1 MIIEHCENQR
11 IFFIDEE
18 QSEMGFMIT
27 TDGTPGSTQ
36 VPNEILLH
44 YLLKAN
50 GENVKIYLYL
60 LMASQ
65 NPGLTGQVS
74 VETLADRL
82 DLTER
87 DIVRALHYWE
97 REGLLTLMEENDY
110 INGISLR
117 TPEMIQAS
125 PDTTHTFIETG
136 APHLRVLSSEREA
149 TSEFGTDVTPT
160 PVENEVPQRI
170 NYSPMQIEALSKDV
184 EMQQTLSHIE
194 QALGA
199 PLTPAHMQLVMYLI
213 CDLSFSGDL
222 ICYLY
227 DLAAERQKTKPRYI
241 ETIAIEWKKKGIRSV
256 VEARAEAADFAGK
269 YRTIAK
275 ALGIHRDFAPAEREI
290 VDSWDDYHFSD
301 EILGEACKRTVLQ
314 TGDTNLNYVS
324 SILAG
329 WARQGVKTMDDIAR
343 ADEAFQKS
351 KKAHAKPAQPR
362 KRITGT
368 SFQNFRGR
376 DYTDEDYEDM
386 ERQFLQKRKGTP

>member
-1 MIIEHCENQR
+1 
-11 IFFIDEE
+11 
-18 QSEMGFMIT
+18 MGFMIT

-65 NPGLTGQVS
+65 NPGLTGQIS

-97 REGLLTLMEENDY
+97 REGLLTLIEEGGT

-117 TPEMIQAS
+117 TPEMIQAA
-125 PDTTHTFIETG
+125 PDMTHSFIETG
-136 APHLRVLSSEREA
+136 APHLRVLNSERDTISEA
-149 TSEFGTDVTPT
+149 GGESPPETTD
-160 PVENEVPQRI
+160 EKDIPQRFD
-170 NYSPMQIEALSKDV
+170 YSQMQIDALSKDV

-194 QALGA
+194 QALAA
-199 PLTPAHMQLVMYLI
+199 PITPAHMQLVMYLI

-222 ICYLY
+222 VCYLY

-241 ETIAIEWKKKGIRSV
+241 EAIAIEWAKKGIRSV

-269 YRTIAK
+269 YRPVIK
-275 ALGIHRDFAPAEREI
+275 ALGIHRDLAPVEKEI
-290 VDSWDDYHFSD
+290 VDSWDSYHFSD
-301 EILGEACKRTVLQ
+301 DIIAEACRRTILQ
-314 TGDTNLNYVS
+314 TGDTSLTYTS
-324 SILAG
+324 KILAG
-329 WARQGVKTMDDIAR
+329 WSEQGVKTMEDIAR
-343 ADEAFQKS
+343 ADEAFRKS
-351 KKAHAKPAQPR
+351 KKNKPAQPR
-362 KRITGT
+362 KRLSNN

-376 DYTDEDYEDM
+376 DYSDEDYEDM

>member
-1 MIIEHCENQR
+1 
-11 IFFIDEE
+11 
-18 QSEMGFMIT
+18 MGFMIT

-44 YLLKAN
+44 FLLQAN

-97 REGLLTLMEENDY
+97 REGLLTLMEESGY

-136 APHLRVLSSEREA
+136 APHLRVLNSEREA
-149 TSEFGTDVTPT
+149 LPESAPEPPAAVPEDVSI
-160 PVENEVPQRI
+160 PQRFD
-170 NYSPMQIEALSKDV
+170 YSPMQIEALSKDV
-184 EMQQTLSHIE
+184 EMQRTLSHIE

-241 ETIAIEWKKKGIRSV
+241 ETIAIEWKKKGIRTV
-256 VEARAEAADFAGK
+256 VDARAEAADFSGK
-269 YRTIAK
+269 YRKIAK

-290 VDSWDDYHFSD
+290 VDSWDSYRFSD
-301 EILGEACKRTVLQ
+301 EILTEACKRTVLQ

-329 WARQGVKTMDDIAR
+329 WAKQKVTTMDDIAR
-343 ADEAFQKS
+343 ADEAFQKN
-351 KKAHAKPAQPR
+351 KKAQTKVTQPR
-362 KRITGT
+362 KRLGNN

-376 DYTDEDYEDM
+376 DYSDEDYEDM
-386 ERQFLQKRKGTP
+386 ERQFLQKRKGTL

>member
-1 MIIEHCENQR
+1 
-11 IFFIDEE
+11 
-18 QSEMGFMIT
+18 MGFMIT

-87 DIVRALHYWE
+87 DIIRALHYWE
-97 REGLLTLMEENDY
+97 REGLLTLMEEGGY

-117 TPEMIQAS
+117 TPEMIQAA
-125 PDTTHTFIETG
+125 PDITHSFIETG
-136 APHLRVLSSEREA
+136 APHLRVLNSERESVPGFEEDA
-149 TSEFGTDVTPT
+149 PVGPT
-160 PVENEVPQRI
+160 EKEIPQRFT
-170 NYSPMQIEALSKDV
+170 YSQMQIDALAKDV
-184 EMQQTLSHIE
+184 EMQRTLSHVE

-199 PLTPAHMQLVMYLI
+199 PLSPAHMQLVMYLI

-222 ICYLY
+222 VCYLY
-227 DLAAERQKTKPRYI
+227 DLGAERQKTNPRYI
-241 ETIAIEWKKKGIRSV
+241 ETIAIEWAKKGIRSV
-256 VEARAEAADFAGK
+256 VDARAEAADFAGK
-269 YRTIAK
+269 YRPIVK
-275 ALGIHRDFAPAEREI
+275 ALGLHRDLAPAEKEI
-290 VDSWDDYHFSD
+290 VDSWDEYHFSD
-301 EILGEACKRTVLQ
+301 DILVEACKRTILQ
-314 TGDTNLNYVS
+314 TGEINLRYTS
-324 SILAG
+324 KILAG
-329 WARQGVKTMDDIAR
+329 WSGQDVKTMEDITR
-343 ADEAFQKS
+343 ADEAFHKA
-351 KKAHAKPAQPR
+351 KKNHSKPAPPR
-362 KRITGT
+362 KRLNNN

-376 DYTDEDYEDM
+376 DYSDEDYEDM